1 MSHLKLPIG
10 IQSFQEIRTKGY
22 AYVDKTPFVSLLAG
36 SGKYYF
42 LSRPRRFGKSLFID
56 TIDCA
61 FSGKKDL
68 FHGLFLESSTS
79 GWDFSITYPVL
90 RIDLSGGTIRS
101 ADDLTGRLNRL
112 LDYWESFYGTPKTEG
127 SPGERLLYLIPGIS
141 ESTGKQIVMLVDEYD
156 KPILESL
163 NNQKIA
169 VTFRDLLK
177 DFYSAFK
184 PLDPYLKFVF
194 LTGVSKFAKTGIFSG
209 LNNLKDITLDKRY
222 SSICGYT
229 ERDLDTVFTQWIQ
242 KYDRKRI
249 QEWYNGYSWTG
260 ESVYNPFDI
269 LLYFDEGVL
278 RPYWFETG
286 TPTFLIQLW
295 KTNPRIPA
303 DYDLMTAGDDIVGS
317 FDPEHIRLET
327 LLFQSG
333 YLTIKKWDEDPIRG
347 VRYILG
353 YPNAEVRTSL
363 NILFTDILVGRDN
376 ALKREQLYEEL
387 SSGNIPGVRAFL
399 HALFASIPHD
409 WYRKNTI
416 ARFEGYYASVI
427 YSYLASTGFHIRA
440 EDSTSTGRIDLT
452 ITTNNAIWIFEFKVQ
467 RPDKEVQDPLLEIQ
481 QKGYAE
487 KYVVNGL
494 PIYLIGIVFDPDTR
508 NIARWESKI
517 IEPYT
522 EPHT

>member
-1 MSHLKLPIG
+1 MGFFNNI
-10 IQSFQEIRTKGY
+10 
-22 AYVDKTPFVSLLAG
+22 
-36 SGKYYF
+36 
-42 LSRPRRFGKSLFID
+42 
-56 TIDCA
+56 
-61 FSGKKDL
+61 
-68 FHGLFLESSTS
+68 
-79 GWDFSITYPVL
+79 PVL

-363 NILFTDILVGRDN
+363 NILFTDILVG
-376 ALKREQLYEEL
+376 
-387 SSGNIPGVRAFL
+387 
-399 HALFASIPHD
+399 
-409 WYRKNTI
+409 
-416 ARFEGYYASVI
+416 
-427 YSYLASTGFHIRA
+427 
-440 EDSTSTGRIDLT
+440 
-452 ITTNNAIWIFEFKVQ
+452 
-467 RPDKEVQDPLLEIQ
+467 EIM
-481 QKGYAE
+481 
-487 KYVVNGL
+487 
-494 PIYLIGIVFDPDTR
+494 
-508 NIARWESKI
+508 
-517 IEPYT
+517 
-522 EPHT
+522 H